1 MKRLL
6 LLTAIFLT
14 ACGPTS
20 EEKQGIATIACNV
33 MENMSSKDGAR
44 IKEVNAARQ
53 SMEEEPFLMT
63 DDVIH
68 ESFEYELCEE
78 LVLNNPNYGGL
89 LTSEKEKEDARFNK
103 VLEGVWFSKYFDE
116 PDGESFV
123 LTAKFIDQ
131 KFIVT
136 FYEFGPGEEIS
147 IDYIVIDNST
157 IEIRNDDAEVFIVAI
172 DHERESLSFLMPGMV
187 GDDDFVFTFTRP
199 PTISLAQWQGA
210 WHSSSSAW
218 FYGDLSVSEPDT
230 EQYQMMTLSNSSSVR
245 TRNELTINH
254 LQKSFQRYNSSCD
267 IRLDYGFIVSEKCG
281 NEFSPRFIMASTDD
295 SITLRFAFDGLG
307 EYDEELTKVSDDYQL
322 PNPPD
327 GYDNTSILP
336 DDE

>member
-53 SMEEEPFLMT
+53 SMGEEPFLMT

-103 VLEGVWFSKYFDE
+103 VLEDVWFSKYFDE

-136 FYEFGPGEEIS
+136 FWGFGPEQEQS
-147 IDYIVIDNST
+147 YDYIAIDNST
-157 IEIRNDDAEVFIVAI
+157 IEIRLKDDAAVWIVAI
-172 DHERESLSFLMPGMV
+172 DHERESFSFPIPGMV
-187 GDDDFVFTFTRP
+187 GDDDFAFTFTRP
-199 PTISLAQWQGA
+199 PTISLAQWQGV

-218 FYGDLSVSEPDT
+218 AVGVQTPSGI

-245 TRNELTINH
+245 TRNQLTINH

-327 GYDNTSILP
+327 GYDHTTILP

>member
-103 VLEGVWFSKYFDE
+103 VFEGVWFYKYFDE

-136 FYEFGPGEEIS
+136 FYEFHPEEEIS
-147 IDYIVIDNST
+147 IDYIAIDNST
-157 IEIRNDDAEVFIVAI
+157 IEIRPDDAEVFIVAI
-172 DHERESLSFLMPGMV
+172 DHERESFSFPIPGMV
-187 GDDDFVFTFTRP
+187 GDDDFAFTFTRP
-199 PTISLAQWQGA
+199 PTISLAQWQGV

-218 FYGDLSVSEPDT
+218 AVGEQTPSGI

-327 GYDNTSILP
+327 GYVA
-336 DDE
+336 E

>member
-53 SMEEEPFLMT
+53 SMGEEPFLMT

-89 LTSEKEKEDARFNK
+89 LTSEKEKADARFNK

-136 FYEFGPGEEIS
+136 FYEYAEEEIS
-147 IDYIVIDNST
+147 IDYIAIDNST
-157 IEIRNDDAEVFIVAI
+157 IEIRPDDAEVFIVAI
-172 DHERESLSFLMPGMV
+172 DHERESLSFSMPDMV
-187 GDDDFVFTFTRP
+187 RDDDFVFTFTRP

-210 WHSSSSAW
+210 WLSSSSGLVD
-218 FYGDLSVSEPDT
+218 GDVSVSEPDI
-230 EQYQMMTLSNSSSVR
+230 EQYHMMTLSNSTSVR
-245 TRNELTINH
+245 TSNILSINH
-254 LQKSFQRYNSSCD
+254 PEKSFNRDNFSCD
-267 IRLDYGFIVSEKCG
+267 IRLDYGFIVWEKCG
-281 NEFSPRFIMASTDD
+281 NEFLPRFIMASTDD

-327 GYDNTSILP
+327 GYVA
-336 DDE
+336 E